1 MHKTWFIPK
10 KKENGRQILHKKK
23 KKTLNETK

>member
-10 KKENGRQILHKKK
+10 KKEKGREILHKK
-23 KKTLNETK
+23 KKTLNETE